1 MTDPAQ
7 PAVTAGDRGTD
18 MSVGDARGD
27 GPVGRTA
34 DDRPARPAGRPERA
48 EPFAVL
54 MPLWGKD
61 RAERV
66 EQAVVSATEGQQLR
80 PDLLILTV
88 DGPLTPELEELVKR
102 VEAGAH
108 GPATVLRHS
117 AHRGVAAALQDGL
130 ESSPYE
136 LVARADA
143 DDLCRPE
150 RFALQIPRMQAEGL
164 DLLGGAMR
172 EFSDRIGPGE
182 GPLRTRPL
190 THAEI
195 TAYLPR
201 HSPFHHPTM
210 VLRRSTVLAVGG
222 YRDLPLLED
231 YWLWERMMLGG
242 ARMANLPD
250 VLVDYRVDEH
260 LFARRGGWRLFASDL
275 RLQRRFVKDRVTTPT
290 GFLRNVGERG
300 VYRLAPGWARRL
312 AYRRFVEHD
321 GRTA

>member
-1 MTDPAQ
+1 MTDPAR
-7 PAVTAGDRGTD
+7 PAPPVGGRG
-18 MSVGDARGD
+18 GEEP
-27 GPVGRTA
+27 PVGRA
-34 DDRPARPAGRPERA
+34 EDEAHARPGGRAEGA

-54 MPLWGKD
+54 MPLWAKD
-61 RAERV
+61 RPDRV
-66 EQAVVSATEGQQLR
+66 RQAIVSATEAQQLR

-88 DGPLTPELEELVKR
+88 DGPLPAPLEALVER

-117 AHRGVAAALQDGL
+117 AHRGVASALQDGL
-130 ESSPYE
+130 EASPYE

-150 RFALQIPRMQAEGL
+150 RFALQIPRMRRDRL

-172 EFSDRIGPGE
+172 EFSDRVAPGR

-275 RLQRRFVKDRVTTPT
+275 RLQRRFVRDRVTTPT
-290 GFLRNVGERG
+290 GFLRNLGERG

>member
-1 MTDPAQ
+1 MTDPAR
-7 PAVTAGDRGTD
+7 PAP
-18 MSVGDARGD
+18 
-27 GPVGRTA
+27 PVGGGGGEPSARRA
-34 DDRPARPAGRPERA
+34 EDEAPARPAGRVEGA

-54 MPLWGKD
+54 MPLWAKD
-61 RAERV
+61 RPDRV
-66 EQAVVSATEGQQLR
+66 RQAIVSATEAQQLR

-88 DGPLTPELEELVKR
+88 DGPLPAPLEALVER

-117 AHRGVAAALQDGL
+117 AHRGVASALQDGL
-130 ESSPYE
+130 EASPYE

-150 RFALQIPRMQAEGL
+150 RFALQIPRMRRDRL

-172 EFSDRIGPGE
+172 EFSDRVAPGR

-201 HSPFHHPTM
+201 HSPFHHPTI
-210 VLRRSTVLAVGG
+210 VLRRSTVRAVGG

-242 ARMANLPD
+242 ARMANLPE

-275 RLQRRFVKDRVTTPT
+275 RLQRRFVRDRVTTPA
-290 GFLRNVGERG
+290 GFLRNLGERG

>member
-7 PAVTAGDRGTD
+7 SAVTAGDRGTD
-18 MSVGDARGD
+18 MSVGD

-34 DDRPARPAGRPERA
+34 DDRPSRPAGRPAGA

-150 RFALQIPRMQAEGL
+150 RFALQIPRMQVEGL

-190 THAEI
+190 THAGI

-275 RLQRRFVKDRVTTPT
+275 RLQRRFVEDRVTTPI

>member
-18 MSVGDARGD
+18 MPVGDARGD

-34 DDRPARPAGRPERA
+34 DDRPARPAGRPEGA

-130 ESSPYE
+130 ETSPYE

-150 RFALQIPRMQAEGL
+150 RFALQIPRMGRDRL

-172 EFSDRIGPGE
+172 EFSDRIAPGE

-275 RLQRRFVKDRVTTPT
+275 RLQRRFVMDRVTTPT
-290 GFLRNVGERG
+290 GFLRNLGERG

>member
-7 PAVTAGDRGTD
+7 SAVTAGDRGTD
-18 MSVGDARGD
+18 MPVGDARGD

-61 RAERV
+61 RGERV

-172 EFSDRIGPGE
+172 EFSDRIAPGE

>member
-7 PAVTAGDRGTD
+7 SAVTAGDRGTD

-34 DDRPARPAGRPERA
+34 DDRPARPAGRPEGA

-61 RAERV
+61 RGERV

-130 ESSPYE
+130 ETSPYE

-275 RLQRRFVKDRVTTPT
+275 RLQRRFVMDRVTTPT

>member
-18 MSVGDARGD
+18 MPVGDARGD

-88 DGPLTPELEELVKR
+88 DGPLTPELEDLVKR

-172 EFSDRIGPGE
+172 EFSDRIAPGE

-275 RLQRRFVKDRVTTPT
+275 RLQRRFVMDRVTTPT

>member
-1 MTDPAQ
+1 MTDPARSA
-7 PAVTAGDRGTD
+7 P
-18 MSVGDARGD
+18 
-27 GPVGRTA
+27 PVGGGGGEPSIGRTGDEA
-34 DDRPARPAGRPERA
+34 PARHAVRVEGA

-54 MPLWGKD
+54 MPLWAKD
-61 RAERV
+61 RPDRAW
-66 EQAVVSATEGQQLR
+66 QAIVSATEAQQLR

-88 DGPLTPELEELVKR
+88 DGPLPAPLEALVER
-102 VEAGAH
+102 VEAGVH

-150 RFALQIPRMQAEGL
+150 RFALQIPRMRRDRL

-172 EFSDRIGPGE
+172 EFSDRIAPGE

-222 YRDLPLLED
+222 YRNLPLLED

-260 LFARRGGWRLFASDL
+260 LFARRGGWRLFTSDL
-275 RLQRRFVKDRVTTPT
+275 RLQRRFVRDRVTTPA
-290 GFLRNVGERG
+290 GFLRNLGERG

>member
-18 MSVGDARGD
+18 MPVGDARGD

-275 RLQRRFVKDRVTTPT
+275 RLQRRFVMDRVTTPT

>member
-1 MTDPAQ
+1 MP
-7 PAVTAGDRGTD
+7 
-18 MSVGDARGD
+18 VGDARGD

-108 GPATVLRHS
+108 GLATVLRHS

-172 EFSDRIGPGE
+172 EFSDRIAPGE

>member
-1 MTDPAQ
+1 MTEPHRAAPA
-7 PAVTAGDRGTD
+7 P
-18 MSVGDARGD
+18 SDAAPTHG
-27 GPVGRTA
+27 
-34 DDRPARPAGRPERA
+34 EA
-48 EPFAVL
+48 EPFSVL

-61 RAERV
+61 RPDRV
-66 EQAVVSATEGQQLR
+66 EEAIRSATEAQQLR
-80 PDLLILTV
+80 PDLLVLTV
-88 DGPLTPELEELVKR
+88 DGPLPEPLDALVAR
-102 VEAGAH
+102 VEAEEF
-108 GPATVLRHS
+108 GPATVLRHDD
-117 AHRGVAAALQDGL
+117 HRGVASALQDGL
-130 ESSPYE
+130 EASPHE
-136 LVARADA
+136 LIARADA

-150 RFALQIPRMQAEGL
+150 RFALQIPRMHRDRL
-164 DLLGGAMR
+164 DLLGAAMQ
-172 EFSDRIGPGE
+172 EFSDRVPPGS

-190 THAEI
+190 THDEI
-195 TAYLPR
+195 VRYLPR

-275 RLQRRFVKDRVTTPT
+275 RLQRRFVRDRVTTPT
-290 GFLRNVGERG
+290 GFLRNLGERG

>member
-1 MTDPAQ
+1 MTDPAR
-7 PAVTAGDRGTD
+7 PAP
-18 MSVGDARGD
+18 
-27 GPVGRTA
+27 PVGGGGGEPSARRA
-34 DDRPARPAGRPERA
+34 EDEAPARPAGRVEGA

-54 MPLWGKD
+54 MPLWAKD
-61 RAERV
+61 RPDRV
-66 EQAVVSATEGQQLR
+66 RQAIVSATEAQQLR

-88 DGPLTPELEELVKR
+88 DGPLPAPLEALVER

-117 AHRGVAAALQDGL
+117 AHRGVASALQDGL
-130 ESSPYE
+130 EASPYE

-150 RFALQIPRMQAEGL
+150 RFALQIPRMRRDRL

-172 EFSDRIGPGE
+172 EFSDRVAPGR

-275 RLQRRFVKDRVTTPT
+275 HLQRRFVRDRVTTPT
-290 GFLRNVGERG
+290 GFLRNLGERG

>member
-1 MTDPAQ
+1 MTDPAR
-7 PAVTAGDRGTD
+7 PAPPVGGRG
-18 MSVGDARGD
+18 GEEP
-27 GPVGRTA
+27 PVGRA
-34 DDRPARPAGRPERA
+34 EDEAHARPGGRAEGA

-54 MPLWGKD
+54 MPLWAKD
-61 RAERV
+61 RPDRV
-66 EQAVVSATEGQQLR
+66 RQAIVSATEAQQLR

-88 DGPLTPELEELVKR
+88 DGPLPAPLEALVER

-117 AHRGVAAALQDGL
+117 AHRGVASALQDGL
-130 ESSPYE
+130 EASPYE

-150 RFALQIPRMQAEGL
+150 RFALQIPRMRRDRL

-172 EFSDRIGPGE
+172 EFSDRVAPGR

-275 RLQRRFVKDRVTTPT
+275 RLQRRFVMDRVTTPT
-290 GFLRNVGERG
+290 GFLRNLGERG

>member
-18 MSVGDARGD
+18 MPVGDARGD

-172 EFSDRIGPGE
+172 EFSDRIAPGE

-190 THAEI
+190 AHAEI

-275 RLQRRFVKDRVTTPT
+275 RLQRRFVKDRVTTPA

>member
-1 MTDPAQ
+1 MP
-7 PAVTAGDRGTD
+7 
-18 MSVGDARGD
+18 VGDARGD

-172 EFSDRIGPGE
+172 EFSDRIAPGE

>member
-1 MTDPAQ
+1 M
-7 PAVTAGDRGTD
+7 
-18 MSVGDARGD
+18 
-27 GPVGRTA
+27 PVGRTA

-172 EFSDRIGPGE
+172 EFSDRIAPGE

-275 RLQRRFVKDRVTTPT
+275 RLQRRFVMDRVTTPT

>member
-1 MTDPAQ
+1 MP
-7 PAVTAGDRGTD
+7 
-18 MSVGDARGD
+18 VGDARGD

-275 RLQRRFVKDRVTTPT
+275 RLQRRFVMDRVTTPT

>member
-1 MTDPAQ
+1 MTDPAR
-7 PAVTAGDRGTD
+7 PAPPVGGRG
-18 MSVGDARGD
+18 GEEP
-27 GPVGRTA
+27 PVGRA
-34 DDRPARPAGRPERA
+34 EDEAPARPGGRVEGA

-54 MPLWGKD
+54 MPLWAKD
-61 RAERV
+61 RPDRV
-66 EQAVVSATEGQQLR
+66 RQAIVSATEAQQLR

-88 DGPLTPELEELVKR
+88 DGPLPAPLEALVER

-117 AHRGVAAALQDGL
+117 AHRGVASALQDGL
-130 ESSPYE
+130 EASPYE

-150 RFALQIPRMQAEGL
+150 RFALQIPRMRRDRL

-172 EFSDRIGPGE
+172 EFSDRVAPGR

-275 RLQRRFVKDRVTTPT
+275 RLQRRFVRDRVTTPT
-290 GFLRNVGERG
+290 GFLRNLGERG

>member
-1 MTDPAQ
+1 MTDPAR
-7 PAVTAGDRGTD
+7 PAPPVGGRG
-18 MSVGDARGD
+18 GEEP
-27 GPVGRTA
+27 PVGRA
-34 DDRPARPAGRPERA
+34 EDEAPARPGGRAEGA

-54 MPLWGKD
+54 MPLWAKD
-61 RAERV
+61 RPDRV
-66 EQAVVSATEGQQLR
+66 RQAIVSATESQQLR

-88 DGPLTPELEELVKR
+88 DGPLPALLEALVER

-117 AHRGVAAALQDGL
+117 AHRGVASALQDGL
-130 ESSPYE
+130 EASPYE

-150 RFALQIPRMQAEGL
+150 RFALQIPRMRRDRL

-172 EFSDRIGPGE
+172 EFSDRVAPGR

-275 RLQRRFVKDRVTTPT
+275 RLQRRFVRDRVTTPT
-290 GFLRNVGERG
+290 GFLRNLGERG

-312 AYRRFVEHD
+312 AYRRFVERD